1 MTPTAIRDTVGC
13 NCSCS
18 ACVREREKESVSVDG
33 ERGKRDRK
41 RDISGGRVGEKARK
55 RGHSERVRALHLIPL
70 SDECASLGYFRD
82 IGPESVYIY
91 MLYSHTWIPCICIYR
106 YIYRSCTDTYEV
118 NRYGRKCV
126 CANHTYAVKRRVHTR
141 EIVRTSVI
149 DLFREEVGISGLRE
163 RSEREIKENV

>member
-18 ACVREREKESVSVDG
+18 ACVKEREKESVSVDG

-82 IGPESVYIY
+82 IGPESVYICY
-91 MLYSHTWIPCICIYR
+91 IHTHGYHVYV
-106 YIYRSCTDTYEV
+106 YIDTSID
-118 NRYGRKCV
+118 
-126 CANHTYAVKRRVHTR
+126 RVRIHM
-141 EIVRTSVI
+141 
-149 DLFREEVGISGLRE
+149 
-163 RSEREIKENV
+163 K